1 MIGRASLV
9 VAAGQLAPAM
19 KTGSVKVLS
28 SAILAALMEEA
39 ACDAIKGECAKLG
52 RASVGTKFNLAHKK
66 PSALG
71 ANVTAVALVEK
82 LDARAIIFKIEAR
95 DETGVVG
102 TADHTRVF
110 VRHDDFEKKC
120 YEAARSA
127 RSSAVGG

>member
-1 MIGRASLV
+1 MIGRASLIV
-9 VAAGQLAPAM
+9 KAGQLAPAM

-39 ACDAIKGECAKLG
+39 ACDAIKDECTKLG

-71 ANVTAVALVEK
+71 ASVTAVASVER
-82 LDARAIIFKIEAR
+82 LDARAITFKIEAR

-110 VRHDDFEKKC
+110 VKQDDFEKKC
-120 YEAARSA
+120 YATARSA
-127 RSSAVGG
+127 RSSGGG